1 MQEVCKTHN
10 QKITIMPVINYF
22 NYLAKED
29 TPEWQMGNDFQVL
42 GIERQGKI
50 VEVIIMK
57 TTP

>member
-42 GIERQGKI
+42 GIERLS
-50 VEVIIMK
+50 
-57 TTP
+57 